1 MKMNE
6 EDDDN
11 DGEYEHDQHDVDS
24 HCDEEDGICK

>member
-11 DGEYEHDQHDVDS
+11 DGEYEHDQHDVGG